1 MRFLARLFAPS
12 ETELLRR
19 QAELERRFETLLGD
33 WTRELL
39 QLTRL
44 KHDLTNQLKSLGAYE
59 ARAKGKA
66 HPGSQGEML
75 EWPDL
80 EAVEPGGSFG
90 EVMRRAHGD

>member
-66 HPGSQGEML
+66 PQGELL